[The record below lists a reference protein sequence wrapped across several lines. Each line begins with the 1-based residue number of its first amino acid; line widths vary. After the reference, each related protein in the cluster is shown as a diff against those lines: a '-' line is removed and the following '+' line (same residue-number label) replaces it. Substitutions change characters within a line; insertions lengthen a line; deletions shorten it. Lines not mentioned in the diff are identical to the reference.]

1 MKYLL
6 AFFIFLFFGQATFS
20 AEWVK
25 KMDTYISE
33 VDKYRFHGLDCPDG
47 QTLYALSNYA
57 EFTRIYK
64 STDQGNT
71 WFISY
76 ERNGTEGSPPY
87 HINPSTGMSPHPDY
101 YYFGYKDG
109 GAFITRSSDGGETFD
124 FVDLNFNYGISDIE
138 MYDEN
143 YGFASGDYG
152 GFFVTKDGW
161 DTFEKIEDDG
171 EGELFK
177 PSGGLNQMDFADKNT
192 LFARIV
198 QTEGNNI
205 AKWNIPTGNWKLLP
219 VMKSLTLTDIH
230 FVNNNLG
237 FVTGG
242 NRNGNGLQESD
253 IIYRTKD
260 AGDTWELVLD
270 QEFSP
275 ISGLLSI
282 SFKDELNGI
291 ATGQFGKILQTSD
304 GGDTW
309 EYTLMSSIDGIVQP
323 GPTGMSVVWTDDY
336 AVISTS
342 GGEIIRLETVS
353 GIEEELLSGKSIN
366 IRIAGDRL
374 LISIEDEKFNKYNFQ
389 IVDLNGNI
397 IKETKFNSGVGTLF
411 RPIDISY
418 LKAGAYFY
426 RISINNLIFE
436 SGKFTRI
443 N

>member
-1 MKYLL
+1 MKKSLL
-6 AFFIFLFFGQATFS
+6 VLVCVLLS
-20 AEWVK
+20 SSVYSKEWIK
-25 KMDTYISE
+25 KMETS
-33 VDKYRFHGLDCPDG
+33 YRFHSLDCPDG
-47 QTLYALSNYA
+47 QTIYALA
-57 EFTRIYK
+57 KLDVTTRLYK

-76 ERNGTEGSPPY
+76 ERNGIEEGSPY
-87 HINPSTGMSPHPDY
+87 LINSTTGVSPHKDY
-101 YYFGYKDG
+101 FYYGYYDEG
-109 GAFITRSSDGGETFD
+109 YINRSSDGGETFEL
-124 FVDLNFNYGISDIE
+124 VDLKFDYRINYIE
-138 MYDEN
+138 MYDKD
-143 YGFASGDYG
+143 YGFASGDQT

-161 DTFEKIEDDG
+161 DSFEQITDDG

-177 PSGGLNQMDFADKNT
+177 PSGGLYQMDFADKNT

-270 QEFSP
+270 QEFDP